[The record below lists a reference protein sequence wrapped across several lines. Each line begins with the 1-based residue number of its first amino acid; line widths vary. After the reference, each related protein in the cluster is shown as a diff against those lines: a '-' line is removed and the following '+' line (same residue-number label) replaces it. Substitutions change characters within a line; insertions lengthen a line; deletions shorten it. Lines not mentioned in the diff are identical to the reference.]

1 MSDEESVSNSDDDMK
16 NAVQYKGVWLMPGSQ
31 AYTLFENMKKDPKLQ
46 KKLDQHMKEL
56 DQKEKD
62 LRDRYSNT

>member
-1 MSDEESVSNSDDDMK
+1 MK
-16 NAVQYKGVWLMPGSQ
+16 NAVQYKGVWLMSCSQ

-46 KKLDQHMKEL
+46 KKLEQHMKEL